1 VRVLVAALAAALALA
16 GCAAPPL
23 SLYTLSDRS
32 GSNQTMPSL
41 GAHPFVI
48 EVARVI
54 IPDDLDTEDILLQDG
69 SLLRR
74 SKTGRWA
81 SRLSLEITSMLT
93 QKLVARH
100 PEALVTDIRQLTPP
114 NERLLVSITRL
125 DLSASG
131 AAEMT
136 ADWQVVPE
144 DSGARMLRDRAQF
157 SVSGSV
163 ANDGDVVAL
172 EKQLIDKLADA
183 ISLPPSA

>member
-1 VRVLVAALAAALALA
+1 MALA

-23 SLYTLSDRS
+23 SLYTLSGGS
-32 GSNQTMPSL
+32 GPDQPARPL

-48 EVARVI
+48 EVARVT

-69 SLLRR
+69 SVLRR

-93 QKLVARH
+93 QKLAGRH
-100 PEALVTDIRQLTPP
+100 PEALVTDMRQLTPP
-114 NERLLVSITRL
+114 SERLLVSITRL
-125 DLSASG
+125 DLSANG
-131 AAEMT
+131 VAEFA
-136 ADWQVVPE
+136 ADWQIVPE
-144 DSGARMLRDRAQF
+144 DARARMMRDRVQF
-157 SVSGSV
+157 SLSGLV
-163 ANDGDVVAL
+163 ANDRDVVAL